1 MNRGDEVA
9 VKQVSDH
16 PIEDIFG
23 TEIRAGDVYW
33 VFKKDVVSFINLT
46 RYLIEHQQVDC
57 FKAAD

>member
-1 MNRGDEVA
+1 MA